1 MTRDRL
7 DGLAAEML
15 KRGWTITRGAGAL
28 LVRCSV
34 VRPRVTAQ
42 VIDTRN
48 ERYLPSLFLVHPTI
62 DGQQLDEQRVHSVQ
76 TVCDYLSSLTI
87 EKRRK

>member
-7 DGLAAEML
+7 DALAAEML

-34 VRPRVTAQ
+34 VRPRVSAL
-42 VIDTRN
+42 VIDDRA

-76 TVCDYLSSLTI
+76 TVCDYLASLTI